1 MPENLPFASSAPFV
15 VINRYSRD
23 SKRCGCSAG
32 RNYEMRERRENVL
45 EVEGG
50 IALNFKNIGE
60 FPR

>member
-1 MPENLPFASSAPFV
+1 MRERRENVFFRGGNMPENLPFAIFAPFV

-45 EVEGG
+45 EG
-50 IALNFKNIGE
+50 
-60 FPR
+60 